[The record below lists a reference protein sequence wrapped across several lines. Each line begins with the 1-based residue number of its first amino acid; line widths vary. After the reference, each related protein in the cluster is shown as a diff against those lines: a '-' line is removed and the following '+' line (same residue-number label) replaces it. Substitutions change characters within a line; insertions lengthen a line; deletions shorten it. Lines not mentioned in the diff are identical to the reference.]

1 MLNASVHLCFQ
12 QLQVAELARMHINC
26 KLAVRIHA
34 GSPFAVTHTLHIC
47 NATSFQIRSECDGF

>member
-26 KLAVRIHA
+26 KLAVHA
-34 GSPFAVTHTLHIC
+34 GSPFTVTHTLHIS